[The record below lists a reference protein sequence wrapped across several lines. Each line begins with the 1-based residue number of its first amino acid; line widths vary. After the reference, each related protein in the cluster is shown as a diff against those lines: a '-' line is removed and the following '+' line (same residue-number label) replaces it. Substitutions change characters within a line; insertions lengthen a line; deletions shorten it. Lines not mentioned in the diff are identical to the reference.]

1 MLKTAVLTISDRAS
15 KGVYEDTS
23 GKKVIEMLKTI
34 ADVVAYEVIPD
45 DLGLIKEKLAFLS
58 DALRVDVVV
67 TTGGTGIGARDVT
80 PEAMQAVIEKELP
93 GMAEL
98 MRAKSLEKTDRAVLS
113 RAKAGIR
120 RKTLIINLPG
130 SEKAAAENLGFI
142 IGTIQ
147 HAVDMING
155 KGH

>member
-58 DALRVDVVV
+58 DALQVDVVV
-67 TTGGTGIGARDVT
+67 TTGGTGIGLRDVT